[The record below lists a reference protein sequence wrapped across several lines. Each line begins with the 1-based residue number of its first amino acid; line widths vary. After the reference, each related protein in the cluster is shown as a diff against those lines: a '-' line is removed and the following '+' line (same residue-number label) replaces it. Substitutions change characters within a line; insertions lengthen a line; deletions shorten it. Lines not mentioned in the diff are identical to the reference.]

1 MSTTE
6 AETPS
11 SVCDADVVGHM
22 KILQHLQNPQNLLTY
37 MIFTIWSKYMGIAE
51 YLPSITI
58 G

>member
-6 AETPS
+6 AEN
-11 SVCDADVVGHM
+11 VCENAEVVGHL
-22 KILQHLQNPQNLLTY
+22 KIIQHLQNPQNLLTY
-37 MIFTIWSKYMGIAE
+37 MMFTMWSKYMGIAG

>member
-6 AETPS
+6 AENP
-11 SVCDADVVGHM
+11 SVCDNAEVVGHLR
-22 KILQHLQNPQNLLTY
+22 ILQHLQNPQNLITY
-37 MIFTIWSKYMGIAE
+37 MIFTMWSKYMGIAS